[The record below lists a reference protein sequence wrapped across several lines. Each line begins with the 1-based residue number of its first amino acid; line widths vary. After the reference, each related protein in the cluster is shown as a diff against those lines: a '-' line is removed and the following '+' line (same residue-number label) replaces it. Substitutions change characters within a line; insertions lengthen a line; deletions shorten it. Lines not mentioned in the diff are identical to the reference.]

1 MDMDAD
7 LELDE
12 DTPAEVAPPCD
23 ECGAYC
29 TSDAACLAVLAAK
42 ARWWQ

>member
-1 MDMDAD
+1 MDMD
-7 LELDE
+7 LDE
-12 DTPAEVAPPCD
+12 AEDEVAEHAPPCD

-29 TSDAACLAVLAAK
+29 TSAAACLAILAAK